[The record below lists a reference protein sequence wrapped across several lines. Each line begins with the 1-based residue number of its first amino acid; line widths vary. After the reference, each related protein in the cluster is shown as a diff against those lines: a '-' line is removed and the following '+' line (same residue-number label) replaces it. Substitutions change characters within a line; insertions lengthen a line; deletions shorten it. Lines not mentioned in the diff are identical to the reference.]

1 MPKLSTAITTTTTE
15 EVKLAPALKVKLRK
29 RLQTYA
35 ALHAEKKAIIEKMDK
50 EKALI
55 GELRDE
61 AEVLSLD
68 FEGFKVT
75 YVQGTSSKLDKK
87 KFVALGGPL
96 KMLENAT
103 VTTPKK
109 AYELVTVPG
118 EKGDD

>member
-1 MPKLSTAITTTTTE
+1 
-15 EVKLAPALKVKLRK
+15 
-29 RLQTYA
+29 
-35 ALHAEKKAIIEKMDK
+35 MDK

-87 KFVALGGPL
+87 KFVALGGSL